1 MAVQPHPACPRPGG
15 LTARKDFIHG
25 FCQALH
31 AVDITQHQGRGGI
44 VARREQRRQRNAF
57 TAQGFQ
63 QTHPLPEPDNN
74 RQSTATGEGIADA
87 LDAIYFD
94 VSIMGVQDATAERL
108 ASDFG
113 VDTSCLSAV
122 YGRYTD
128 GRFGIA
134 DVILVVPK
142 PGQEASARDLLVT
155 IRTSR
160 AGLFANYDI
169 YGASELAENGV
180 IYTLGDYYVLL
191 MINDTDH
198 VRELLEQYIPT

>member
-1 MAVQPHPACPRPGG
+1 M
-15 LTARKDFIHG
+15 RKLIIVVASLLVVVLFI
-25 FCQALH
+25 L
-31 AVDITQHQGRGGI
+31 
-44 VARREQRRQRNAF
+44 
-57 TAQGFQ
+57 QGFQ

-74 RQSTATGEGIADA
+74 RQSTATSEGIADA

-134 DVILVVPK
+134 DVILVVQSRGRKPSAAICWSPYAPAGPVFLPIMISTAPANWPK
-142 PGQEASARDLLVT
+142 TGSSTPWAIT
-155 IRTSR
+155 M
-160 AGLFANYDI
+160 FC
-169 YGASELAENGV
+169 
-180 IYTLGDYYVLL
+180 
-191 MINDTDH
+191 
-198 VRELLEQYIPT
+198 

>member
-1 MAVQPHPACPRPGG
+1 M
-15 LTARKDFIHG
+15 RKLIIVVASLLVVVVLFI
-25 FCQALH
+25 L
-31 AVDITQHQGRGGI
+31 
-44 VARREQRRQRNAF
+44 
-57 TAQGFQ
+57 QGFQ

-142 PGQEASARDLLVT
+142 PGQEASARNLLVT

>member
-1 MAVQPHPACPRPGG
+1 M
-15 LTARKDFIHG
+15 RKLIIVVASLLVVVLFI
-25 FCQALH
+25 L
-31 AVDITQHQGRGGI
+31 
-44 VARREQRRQRNAF
+44 
-57 TAQGFQ
+57 QGFQ

-134 DVILVVPK
+134 DVIMLSPR
-142 PGQEASARDLLVT
+142 PGYEDEVREALQT
-155 IRTSR
+155 IKLSR
-160 AGLFANYDI
+160 MSLFRNYDI
-169 YGASELAENGV
+169 YNSYELAENGA
-180 IYTLGDYYVLL
+180 IFQRGDYYILT
-191 MINDTDH
+191 MIDNEEA
-198 VRELLEQYIPT
+198 VREIIESYIPR

>member
-1 MAVQPHPACPRPGG
+1 MVV
-15 LTARKDFIHG
+15 LFI
-25 FCQALH
+25 L
-31 AVDITQHQGRGGI
+31 
-44 VARREQRRQRNAF
+44 
-57 TAQGFQ
+57 QGFQ

-94 VSIMGVQDATAERL
+94 VSIMGVQDATAEQL

-142 PGQEASARDLLVT
+142 PGQEAAARDLLVT